1 MSASLSM
8 IVLLFALAGPTGQF
22 PNPAAD
28 AKAGDVVVQAGKVGA
43 LSADFA
49 TLTVPESWDQ
59 PAKLIHLPVV
69 RIRSAAEKA
78 AEPVFYFHGGP
89 GSSNIKLDV
98 SYERLLKG
106 HDVVLVGYRGV
117 DGSVSLTLPEFS
129 QLLKT
134 VADPLS
140 AEGLRACAAAAS
152 RGAEKAKAEG
162 IDVAQYDL
170 DSTVRDI
177 EAARKALGFDRVS
190 TSGTSFG
197 GAVGYYYS
205 LTFPEHVKRSV
216 LIEAAF
222 PWNLGLAEPS
232 GVDVQIRTFGKMW
245 SSDKDIAVIIRN
257 VLASLPRRQKVP
269 TPQGEVEVLIDPGTI
284 KLMTFFSLYTAQQ
297 RSQTFDAFV
306 AASEGNYV
314 PLAMADLFW
323 GQVVD
328 WFNWGDMIA
337 KVASSRSGPARD
349 FEKEMAPE
357 GSIIGSPLSLLGY
370 GMLQHTRWPAR
381 PMKIQ
386 GSPRCSVET
395 VLICGN
401 EEGAKG
407 LRERLATFDRAR
419 VVVLGG
425 LGHMDVFE
433 KADLLQEAF
442 LAGGLAA
449 LPQPK
454 D

>member
-1 MSASLSM
+1 MVALLSM
-8 IVLLFALAGPTGQF
+8 GALLFALGAPPGQF
-22 PNPAAD
+22 PDPI
-28 AKAGDVVVQAGKVGA
+28 AGQRAGELVVKAGKVGE
-43 LSADFA
+43 LPADFG
-49 TLTVPESWDQ
+49 TLSVPENWDQ
-59 PAKLIHLPVV
+59 PSKLIHLPVV

-78 AEPVFYFHGGP
+78 AEPVFFFHGGP

-98 SYERLLKG
+98 SYERLLRR

-117 DGSVSLTLPEFS
+117 DGSVSLAQPEFS

-152 RGAEKAKAEG
+152 RGAEQAKARG

-170 DSTVRDI
+170 DATVRDI
-177 EAARKALGFDRVS
+177 EAARKALGFETIS
-190 TSGTSFG
+190 TSGSSFG

-205 LTFPEHVKRSV
+205 LTFPERVTRSV
-216 LIEAAF
+216 LIEVAF

-232 GVDVQIRTFGKMW
+232 GVDTQIRMFGKAW
-245 SSDKDIAVIIRN
+245 SNDKDIASIIRN

-269 TPQGEVEVLIDPGTI
+269 TPQGEVEVLVDPGTI

-297 RSQTFDAFV
+297 RARTFDAFV
-306 AASEGNYV
+306 AASQGNFV
-314 PLAMADLFW
+314 PLAMTDLFW

-328 WFNWGDMIA
+328 WFNWGDMMA
-337 KVASSRSGPARD
+337 KVASSRTGPMRD
-349 FEKEMAPE
+349 YEKELAPE

-401 EEGAKG
+401 EEGARG
-407 LRERLATFDRAR
+407 LRERLATFDKAR
-419 VVVLGG
+419 LVVLGG
-425 LGHMDVFE
+425 LGHMDVYQD
-433 KADLLQEAF
+433 ADVLQEAF
-442 LAGGLAA
+442 LTGGLAA
-449 LPQPK
+449 LPPPK
-454 D
+454 E